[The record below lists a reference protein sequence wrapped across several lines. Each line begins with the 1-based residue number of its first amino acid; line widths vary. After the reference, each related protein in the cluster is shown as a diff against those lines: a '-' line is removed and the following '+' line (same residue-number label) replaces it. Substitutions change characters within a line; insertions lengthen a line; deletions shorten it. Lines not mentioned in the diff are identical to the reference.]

1 MCVVPD
7 DYKSMNWK
15 TNKLLTNL
23 FVMRITNDFADWLR
37 ESLTAQA
44 TKTAQLLLDL
54 QEGKVSSTHIIDDKD
69 AILFINKSVTERG
82 KLSYANKNRIE
93 YYSWS
98 QDEAS
103 SSTNDKRIKS
113 KVGRMINKIF
123 SSELLEQTYGNDFN
137 TDVEMFTGLL
147 KGVLS
152 DDDLSD
158 FEYAE
163 KEDIMYWYHEDQY
176 NSDAQDGQGS
186 LGESCMRH
194 DETNSYMEIYESSN
208 TSCKL
213 LLYKDSYGSVQ
224 GRALVWSVG
233 GVQYMDRIYYTNHCD
248 IDKFKAYAVKN
259 DIIHKTA
266 QSYANK
272 ISWVVGGKDKDIP
285 LIVPVDNFKNYSR
298 FPYIDTFTYGFE
310 LDDDCYLTN
319 SREYA
324 YQKHGVLRYRIFDQT
339 DGDWYNVDGTEVL
352 KLKAGTSDFENSICF
367 HGDWVEL
374 SKRNVGSQALLDLFG
389 DNTYIRVDCQDSQG
403 KKIITSVNDA
413 EHDGRTFYLKED
425 LRECSYTH
433 MYFNPEKTAYGCS
446 DLGIYI
452 KRAVCVNDEGV
463 MTSKANCVVYTT
475 LEGKQVWGCGSK
487 SYKFDL
493 FGVRRKYDDLVYLE
507 LCERSYYIPKNKV
520 RLINDLRRAQDSSS
534 ILIKEASQFK
544 EREL

>member
-1 MCVVPD
+1 
-7 DYKSMNWK
+7 
-15 TNKLLTNL
+15 
-23 FVMRITNDFADWLR
+23 MRITSDFADWLR
-37 ESLTAQA
+37 ESLDAQA

-54 QEGKVSSTHIIDDKD
+54 QEGKVSSNHIIDNKD

-103 SSTNDKRIKS
+103 SSSNDKRIKS

-123 SSELLEQTYGNDFN
+123 SSELLEQTYGSDFN
-137 TDVEMFTGLL
+137 TDIEMFTGLL

-152 DDDLSD
+152 DDDESD
-158 FEYAE
+158 FVYAE
-163 KEDIMYWYHEDQY
+163 KNDIMYWYHEDQY
-176 NSDAQDGQGS
+176 NGDAQDGSGS

-224 GRALVWSVG
+224 GRALVWNVG
-233 GVQYMDRIYYTNHCD
+233 SVQYMDRIYYTCHSD

-259 DIIHKTA
+259 GIIHKTA
-266 QSYANK
+266 QSYSNK
-272 ISWVVGGKDKDIP
+272 VSWVVGGKDKDIP
-285 LIVPVDNFKNYSR
+285 LIVHADDFANYSR

-310 LDDDCYLTN
+310 IDDKSYLTN

-324 YQKHGVLRYRIFDQT
+324 YEKHGVLKYRVFDQT
-339 DGDWYNVDGTEVL
+339 DGDWYTVEGTEVL

-374 SKRNVGSQALLDLFG
+374 SKRSVGSQALLDLFG
-389 DNTYIRVDCQDSQG
+389 DNSYIRIDCQNSQG
-403 KKIITSVNDA
+403 KKIIISVNDSDH
-413 EHDGRTFYLKED
+413 ENRTYYLKED

-433 MYFNPEKTAYGCS
+433 MYFNPEKTAHAFS

-452 KRAVCVNDEGV
+452 EKAVCVNDEGV

-475 LEGKQVWGCGSK
+475 LDGEQVWGCGSK
-487 SYKFDL
+487 DYKFDL
-493 FGVRRKYDDLVYLE
+493 FGVRRKYDDCVCVE
-507 LCERSYYIPKNKV
+507 INERNCYIPKNKI
-520 RLINDLRRAQDSSS
+520 RLISDLRRLQNTSD
-534 ILIKEASQFK
+534 ILIKK
-544 EREL
+544 ELEVRENRH

>member
-1 MCVVPD
+1 
-7 DYKSMNWK
+7 
-15 TNKLLTNL
+15 
-23 FVMRITNDFADWLR
+23 MRITNDFADWLR

-54 QEGKVSSTHIIDDKD
+54 QEGNVSSAHIIDDKD

-103 SSTNDKRIKS
+103 SSSNDKRIKS

-123 SSELLEQTYGNDFN
+123 SSELLASTYGGDFN

-152 DDDLSD
+152 DDELSD
-158 FEYAE
+158 FVYAE
-163 KEDIMYWYHEDQY
+163 KDDIMYWYHEDRY
-176 NSDAQDGQGS
+176 NGDAQDGAGS

-208 TSCKL
+208 TACKL
-213 LLYKDSYGSVQ
+213 LLYKDSFGSVQ
-224 GRALVWSVG
+224 GRALVWNVG
-233 GVQYMDRIYYTNHCD
+233 GVQYMDRIYYTCHSD

-266 QSYANK
+266 QSYSNK

-285 LIVPVDNFKNYSR
+285 LIVPVDDFQSYTR

-310 LDDDCYLTN
+310 IDDDCYLTN
-319 SREYA
+319 CRDYA
-324 YQKHGVLRYRIFDQT
+324 YKKHGVLKFRVFDQT
-339 DGDWYNVDGTEVL
+339 DGDWYSTSGTEVF
-352 KLKAGTSDFENSICF
+352 KLNVDTSEFEEGVCF

-374 SKRNVGSQALLDLFG
+374 SKRTAGSQRILDLFG
-389 DNTYIRVDCQDSQG
+389 DNSYIRIDCQNSQG
-403 KKIITSVNDA
+403 KKVITSVSDA
-413 EHDGRTFYLKED
+413 DHDSRTYYFKDE
-425 LRECSYTH
+425 LRECVYTH
-433 MYFNPEKTAYGCS
+433 VLFNPEKTAHAYS
-446 DLGIYI
+446 DKGVYI
-452 KRAVCVNDEGV
+452 KRAVCVTDEGV
-463 MTSKANCVVYTT
+463 MMSKYNCVVYTT
-475 LEGKQVWGCGSK
+475 LDGKQMWGCGSR

-493 FGVRRKYDDLVYLE
+493 FGVRRRYDDCVFIDINQSP
-507 LCERSYYIPKNKV
+507 SYVPKNKV
-520 RLINDLRRAQDSSS
+520 RLIADLQRLQRTSN
-534 ILIKEASQFK
+534 ILANEEIKFK
-544 EREL
+544 EQGV